1 MCRFLER
8 WADLWYRQMGSV
20 FLQSYLKTT
29 GSAVFIPQNSEDL
42 QIMLEAYLLDKAVY
56 EIGYELNQPP
66 RLGRDS
72 DSRHQ
77 THFEIGVAHLCS
89 TGRRKEMRPSLKRWP
104 SSLIILN
111 TCSNLACVYKHINQF
126 MNKYLDKIDN
136 DIAAKHLLKHPFYL
150 AWTRG
155 ELSKEALTDYARQS
169 YHHVAAF
176 PTYLSAVHANCDDQA
191 TRKQLLNNLIDEEAG
206 SPNHPELWKKF
217 ADGLGVGDAELAQTE
232 KQPETKNLIRHVPF
246 SLWQRINGGRSCEHF
261 THTRAKFP
269 SICESKIDGL
279 KNHYG
284 FTKPEHYE
292 YFTVHIEADREHSAA
307 EREMLSRYLDDHN
320 FESVKV
326 SVNRVLDAL
335 WEMLSGVCRR
345 HAIAC

>member
-1 MCRFLER
+1 M
-8 WADLWYRQMGSV
+8 
-20 FLQSYLKTT
+20 
-29 GSAVFIPQNSEDL
+29 
-42 QIMLEAYLLDKAVY
+42 
-56 EIGYELNQPP
+56 NQ
-66 RLGRDS
+66 
-72 DSRHQ
+72 
-77 THFEIGVAHLCS
+77 
-89 TGRRKEMRPSLKRWP
+89 
-104 SSLIILN
+104 
-111 TCSNLACVYKHINQF
+111 
-126 MNKYLDKIDN
+126 YLDNIDN

-155 ELSKEALTDYARQS
+155 ELSKEALTDYSQQY

-176 PTYLSAVHANCDDQA
+176 PTYLSAVHAHCDHQA

-217 ADGLGVGDAELAQTE
+217 ADGLGVEDADRAQTE
-232 KQPETKNLIRHVPF
+232 KQPETKNLINTFRSVCG
-246 SLWQRINGGRSCEHF
+246 QRSTAEGLAALYAYESQI
-261 THTRAKFP
+261 P

-279 KNHYG
+279 KKHYG

-292 YFTVHIEADREHSAA
+292 YFTVHIGADREHSAA
-307 EREMLSRYLDDHN
+307 EREMLSRHLDAHN

-335 WEMLSGVCRR
+335 WDMLSGVCRR